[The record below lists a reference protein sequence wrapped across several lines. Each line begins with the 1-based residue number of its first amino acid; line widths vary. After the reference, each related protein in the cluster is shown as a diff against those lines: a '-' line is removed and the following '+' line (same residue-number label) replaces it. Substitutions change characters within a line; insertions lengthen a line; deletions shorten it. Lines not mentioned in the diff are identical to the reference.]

1 VTMKTLALVGAGNI
15 GSRHL
20 QSLANLGQEW
30 AIVVIEPD
38 PKSMATA
45 QSRYEE
51 VVGKGSPVIDYFAS
65 LDDLPPTLDICI
77 LATPAAGRLELMHEI
92 LVRSKC
98 RYMVLEKVV
107 FQSPVDFVVAGEL
120 LAEHGVDVWVNCPRR
135 QWPVFKELKKSLAGS
150 EKIKCHF
157 VGEKFAMASNA
168 IHFIDLFQFL
178 TGCSEIIVDG
188 ANLSPPYDD
197 NRRIGSLEFS
207 NTLNILT
214 AKGDSFKLTSIDTGK
229 PVGSIMSTDTDG
241 LSWSFKQYEF
251 KLETSSEET
260 GWEIIEK
267 YVDVPL
273 QSDLTANVVR
283 DLVKNGTCE
292 LTKLSESRLAHEAM
306 LNAFLD
312 KIELATGQ
320 RPKHCNIT

>member
-1 VTMKTLALVGAGNI
+1 MKTLALVGAGNI

-20 QSLANLGQEW
+20 QSLASLGQEW
-30 AIVVIEPD
+30 NVVVVEPD

-45 QSRYEE
+45 QLRYEE
-51 VVGKGSPVIDYFAS
+51 VVEKGSPTPDYCDS
-65 LDDLPPTLDICI
+65 LEGLPATLDICI
-77 LATPAAGRLELMHEI
+77 LATPASRRLDLVQKI
-92 LVRSKC
+92 LVHSKC

-107 FQSPVDFVVAGEL
+107 FQSSADFVVAEKL
-120 LAEHGVDVWVNCPRR
+120 FLEHGTDVWVNCPRR
-135 QWPVFKELKKSLAGS
+135 LWPVFKELKKSLAGS
-150 EKIKCHF
+150 EKIKCRF
-157 VGEKFAMASNA
+157 VGEKIAMASNT

-178 TGCSEIIVDG
+178 TGCSEIIVVG
-188 ANLSPPYDD
+188 VNLSLPFDD
-197 NRRIGSLEFS
+197 NRRPGNLEFL

-214 AKGDSFKLTSIDTGK
+214 AKGDSFELTSIDTGK
-229 PVGSIMSTDTDG
+229 PVNSIMSTDVDG

-251 KLETSSEET
+251 KLETSSQET
-260 GWEIIEK
+260 DWETIEK

-283 DLVKNGTCE
+283 DLIKNGTCE

-312 KIELATGQ
+312 KVELATGQ